1 MFSDKDIYFMKQA
14 LREAEKAYERNE
26 VPVGAVIVFEDKI
39 IGRGHNQTLSLKD
52 PTAHAE
58 MIAITS
64 AANYLQ
70 DYRLEGCKIYVTLE
84 PCPMCAGALVNAR
97 ISQLYFSVFDPKAGA
112 CGTLFNITH
121 NKALNHQ
128 IKTFSGLLENES
140 KSLLQ
145 AFFAGLRKLN

>member
-1 MFSDKDIYFMKQA
+1 MKQA
-14 LREAEKAYERNE
+14 LREAEKAFEKNE
-26 VPVGAVIVFEDKI
+26 VPIGAVVVLDDKI
-39 IGRGHNQTLSLKD
+39 IGRGHNQTISLKD

-70 DYRLEGCKIYVTLE
+70 DFRLERCKIYVTLE

-97 ISQLYFSVFDPKAGA
+97 IEELYFSAFDPKSGA
-112 CGTLFNITH
+112 CGTILNITE
-121 NKALNHQ
+121 NRNLNHR
-128 IKTFSGLLENES
+128 IKTFSGLLEKES

-145 AFFAGLRKLN
+145 IFFNGLRNSN

>member
-1 MFSDKDIYFMKQA
+1 MFSEKDIFFMKQA
-14 LREAEKAYERNE
+14 LREAEKAFEKNE
-26 VPVGAVIVFEDKI
+26 VPVGAVVVLDDKI
-39 IGRGHNQTLSLKD
+39 IGRGHNQTISLKD

-70 DYRLEGCKIYVTLE
+70 DFRLERCKIYVTLE

-97 ISQLYFSVFDPKAGA
+97 IEELYFSAFDPKSGA
-112 CGTLFNITH
+112 CGTILNITE
-121 NKALNHQ
+121 NRNLNHR
-128 IKTFSGLLENES
+128 IKTFSGLLEKES

-145 AFFAGLRKLN
+145 IFFNGLRNSN